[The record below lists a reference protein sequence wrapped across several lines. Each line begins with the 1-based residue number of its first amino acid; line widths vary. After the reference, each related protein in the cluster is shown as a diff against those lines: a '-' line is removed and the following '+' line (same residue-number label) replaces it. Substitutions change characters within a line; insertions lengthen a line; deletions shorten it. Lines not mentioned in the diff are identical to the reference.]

1 MKTIIIF
8 YSHTGHTRKIAQ
20 ELADKETADIYEVKE
35 KKSRNIFNAY
45 VFGSFQAMKQKK
57 SDIEPIDIDLQL
69 YDRIIVMAPIWAS
82 FPAPAINN
90 VIGILPAGKDIE
102 FIAVSASGS
111 SKSEKVKDDIQ
122 NKVGRA
128 IDYKDIKA

>member
-1 MKTIIIF
+1 M
-8 YSHTGHTRKIAQ
+8 A
-20 ELADKETADIYEVKE
+20 EKETADIYEIKE
-35 KKSRNIFNAY
+35 KKSRNIFSAY
-45 VFGSFQAMKQKK
+45 VFGCFQAMKQKK

-90 VIGILPAGKDIE
+90 VIEILPTGKEIE

-122 NKVGRA
+122 NKVGKA